1 MSVNTFNSY
10 RAKILL
16 LGKDLTHSTSKK
28 ILHLL
33 KTKVFIPTMVNAA
46 QMTEFAFEIGENI
59 KGKGENPG
67 YKHFL
72 HYPQCFAKLSLF
84 RSLKPRTMW

>member
-1 MSVNTFNSY
+1 
-10 RAKILL
+10 
-16 LGKDLTHSTSKK
+16 
-28 ILHLL
+28 
-33 KTKVFIPTMVNAA
+33 MVNAA